1 MRFVS
6 KLIPFW
12 WGVCT
17 VNAFLPFLN
26 TYINSVLL
34 VLYGLVAGALY
45 VVESYPK
52 WQGKLLAMSMD
63 ESVANTF
70 VLSEWLT
77 TVFASMI
84 SVYWFIPTVFPPHW
98 FVLMCLIT
106 LGCHVGLHYAWRSH
120 FSSLM
125 HRYQM
130 HLDDSI

>member
-12 WGVCT
+12 WCVCT
-17 VNAFLPFLN
+17 IDAFIPFL
-26 TYINSVLL
+26 TKRINSLL
-34 VLYGLVAGALY
+34 IILYGLVAGALY

-52 WQGKLLAMSMD
+52 WQAKLLAMGTD
-63 ESVANTF
+63 DAVANTF

-77 TVFASMI
+77 TVFASII
-84 SVYWFIPTVFPPHW
+84 SVYWFIPTIFSPIW
-98 FVLMCLIT
+98 FILMCVVT
-106 LGCHVGLHYAWRSH
+106 MGCHVGLYYAWRSH

-125 HRYQM
+125 YRYEM